1 MSSEEFR
8 LVSPTIDNEGKL
20 PRKYTKGGQGVKN
33 NISPPLEWYNVPQGT
48 KSLAL
53 VVEDIDA
60 PDPSGP
66 LVPWTVWVVVDIPPD
81 MKGLP
86 EGFSGNDEQVAGIRE
101 GNNDH
106 KIPGW
111 RGPLMPSH
119 GHRFQF
125 KLFALNDKPNLGH
138 TRDFSEVKI
147 EIKRV
152 IPQPHLPLSSE
163 DESKSKKVVMTSPNP
178 NITTVNKKILVLIEK
193 FSGDN
198 LSDKFQRKANEFVG
212 DSGCEVNFVMTWI
225 SPADLFGKRE
235 VLAIESVFK
244 SHPRGCLMILSATMD
259 SPQGYTTLKPFLD
272 RGYKVVAVTPDLPFL
287 LKGTTGET
295 WLEEIRGGKRDPGK
309 ISLAQNLSNLMRLA
323 YLYKYGGVY
332 LDTDMILLKS
342 FKGLN
347 NIIGAQTLDPSFTNW
362 TRLNN
367 AVLIFDK
374 NHPLLLKFIE
384 EFARTFNGNVWGYN
398 GPYLV
403 SRVAARAAVE
413 EEYNNF
419 TVMRPSAFYPV
430 NWLEIEKFF
439 KDIYYRKAK
448 EEGWRARSA
457 FKLLQIDEAFNI
469 FQGVKRVVD
478 LCAAPGSWSQVL
490 SRQLYLPAKSSAES
504 KEGDVPLIVAIDL
517 QPMSPIEGV
526 IQVQGDITN
535 ARTAQLVIRHF
546 DGSKADLVVCDGAP
560 DVTGLH
566 DMDEFVQS
574 QLILAGLTIVTH
586 VLREGGKFIAK
597 IFGGKDTSLLYSQLK
612 LFFPTVT
619 FAKPKSSRNS
629 SIEAFAVCENYSPPE
644 GFHPR
649 DLHRLLE
656 KVGSPSGG
664 SHLDCSSGW
673 LEGPN
678 KVYIPFLACG
688 DLTGYDSDRSY
699 PLPKEADGSSYQSLD
714 PVQPPIAPP
723 YKRALELKKASTQS
737 IRDA

>member
-1 MSSEEFR
+1 MDHDIEKRVIDHRRLNQSSLFTAFAFSFITLIAVTTLVLMSNFSM
-8 LVSPTIDNEGKL
+8 
-20 PRKYTKGGQGVKN
+20 Q
-33 NISPPLEWYNVPQGT
+33 PQ
-48 KSLAL
+48 
-53 VVEDIDA
+53 
-60 PDPSGP
+60 
-66 LVPWTVWVVVDIPPD
+66 
-81 MKGLP
+81 
-86 EGFSGNDEQVAGIRE
+86 
-101 GNNDH
+101 
-106 KIPGW
+106 
-111 RGPLMPSH
+111 
-119 GHRFQF
+119 
-125 KLFALNDKPNLGH
+125 
-138 TRDFSEVKI
+138 RDFSEVKI

-178 NITTVNKKILVLIEK
+178 NITTVNKKILVLIEM

-244 SHPRGCLMILSATMD
+244 SHPHGCLMILSATMD

-287 LKGTTGET
+287 LKGTTGEK
-295 WLEEIRGGKRDPGK
+295 WLEEIRSGKRDPGK

-403 SRVAARAAVE
+403 SRVATRAAVE

-439 KDIYYRKAK
+439 KVPKTEK
-448 EEGWRARSA
+448 ESKWVKV
-457 FKLLQIDEAFNI
+457 KLLQM
-469 FQGVKRVVD
+469 QRR
-478 LCAAPGSWSQVL
+478 S
-490 SRQLYLPAKSSAES
+490 Y
-504 KEGDVPLIVAIDL
+504 
-517 QPMSPIEGV
+517 
-526 IQVQGDITN
+526 
-535 ARTAQLVIRHF
+535 
-546 DGSKADLVVCDGAP
+546 
-560 DVTGLH
+560 GLH
-566 DMDEFVQS
+566 
-574 QLILAGLTIVTH
+574 LWN
-586 VLREGGKFIAK
+586 KFSRKFEIEQGSAMWRLVSDHC
-597 IFGGKDTSLLYSQLK
+597 IICQIGS
-612 LFFPTVT
+612 
-619 FAKPKSSRNS
+619 ASSS
-629 SIEAFAVCENYSPPE
+629 
-644 GFHPR
+644 
-649 DLHRLLE
+649 
-656 KVGSPSGG
+656 
-664 SHLDCSSGW
+664 
-673 LEGPN
+673 
-678 KVYIPFLACG
+678 
-688 DLTGYDSDRSY
+688 
-699 PLPKEADGSSYQSLD
+699 
-714 PVQPPIAPP
+714 
-723 YKRALELKKASTQS
+723 
-737 IRDA
+737 